1 MATLLTKS
9 LDIGVNAYNGWLI
22 PASMDD
28 DDKPRTIRAVERAS
42 RIIKQLENEGTMTL
56 SEISNNVDISK
67 STVHTYLYT
76 LSQEGLITK
85 HNDGYRLSLRYLS
98 LSERVKN
105 RITIYDFVKQE
116 VDGLAEKTKERTQ
129 FAMMEDDRVI
139 YIYRS
144 KGENAIPTTLSIGQ
158 YVYPHSIASGQAIL
172 AYLPDHRV
180 DEVIDNHGLPK
191 HTENTIT
198 DRAEFKRTLD
208 TVRERGYAVS
218 NGERLRGVRCIA
230 TPIRNDTGR
239 VLGSISISG
248 PVRRM
253 SDERIKNELRD
264 QLLQSTNVIEVNAK
278 FS

>member
-1 MATLLTKS
+1 MN
-9 LDIGVNAYNGWLI
+9 DNN
-22 PASMDD
+22 
-28 DDKPRTIRAVERAS
+28 KPRTIRAVERAS
-42 RIIKQLENEGTMTL
+42 RIIGEIENEGAMTL
-56 SEISNNVDISK
+56 SEISNDLDISK

-105 RITIYDFVKQE
+105 RIGIYDFVTQE
-116 VDGLAEKTKERTQ
+116 VDELAEKTKERAQ
-129 FAMMEDDRVI
+129 FAMLEDDSVI

-158 YVYPHSIASGQAIL
+158 YVYPHSVASGKAIL

-180 DEVIDNHGLPK
+180 DEIIDKHGLPK
-191 HTENTIT
+191 QTENTMT
-198 DRAEFKRTLD
+198 DRETFKQNLD
-208 TVRERGYAVS
+208 TVRERGYAMG
-218 NGERLRGVRCIA
+218 NEERLRGVRCIA
-230 TPIRNDTGR
+230 TPIRNDAGR

-253 SDERIKNELRD
+253 SDDRIKNELRD

-278 FS
+278 LS

>member
-1 MATLLTKS
+1 MNNDAKS
-9 LDIGVNAYNGWLI
+9 
-22 PASMDD
+22 
-28 DDKPRTIRAVERAS
+28 RTIRAVERAS
-42 RIIKQLENEGTMTL
+42 RIIKKLENEGAMTL
-56 SEISNNVDISK
+56 SEISNEVDISK

-105 RITIYDFVKQE
+105 RISIYDFVKQE
-116 VDGLAEKTKERTQ
+116 VDELAEKTKERTQ
-129 FAMMEDDRVI
+129 FAMLEDDSVI

-158 YVYPHSIASGQAIL
+158 YVYPHSLASGKAIL

-180 DEVIDNHGLPK
+180 DEIIDKHGLPNQ
-191 HTENTIT
+191 TETTIT
-198 DRAEFKRTLD
+198 DHEEFKQDLD
-208 TVRERGYAVS
+208 TTRERGYAIS
-218 NGERLRGVRCIA
+218 DEERLRGVRCIA
-230 TPIRNDTGR
+230 TPIQNDTGR

-253 SDERIKNELRD
+253 SKERIENELRD